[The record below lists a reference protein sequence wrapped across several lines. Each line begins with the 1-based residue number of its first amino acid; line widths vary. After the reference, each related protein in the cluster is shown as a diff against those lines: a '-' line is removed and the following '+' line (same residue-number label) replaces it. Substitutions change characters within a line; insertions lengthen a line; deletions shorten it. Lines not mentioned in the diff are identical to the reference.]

1 MSREIKFRGKSKRT
15 GQWIYGDLLTSPNGL
30 LKYIV
35 QKSKFNRAFL
45 KNLAPEEVE
54 YGSDGEYTGRKD
66 CKGKE
71 IYEGEIV
78 FDGFVNKIIVW
89 REGSWQLQ
97 RDYSFT
103 EDDKEHKGTHYSTLW
118 MWTGET
124 NNAIRVI
131 GNLFENPELLEDKN
145 V

>member
-71 IYEGEIV
+71 IYEGDIV
-78 FDGFVNKIIVW
+78 HLSSGSIGQISYNTHNTGFTLTPNKTN
-89 REGSWQLQ
+89 Q
-97 RDYSFT
+97 RSEVVLDNL
-103 EDDKEHKGTHYSTLW
+103 H
-118 MWTGET
+118 TGME
-124 NNAIRVI
+124 VI
-131 GNLFENPELLEDKN
+131 GNIYENLELLEDKN